1 MDNAMSDGKEYLGL
15 AANPLFRQLSSEAL
29 DEISGLMV
37 KESHKA
43 GNTIFLEGERGDALY
58 VVDSGKVRI
67 WVRDGDGN
75 DVTLSELEPGNF
87 FGEMSVLDGG
97 KRSAN
102 ATALLDTTLHC
113 LRREDFEK
121 FIAEHPQA
129 ALEVIRGIGER
140 LRQTNLLVSQRVT
153 RNANI
158 VHERSLSALDRFAIA
173 ITDKVGSI
181 GFFLIIAGWT
191 VLWTGYNVL
200 ASEVPALHW
209 PAFDPFPAFVAYLL
223 ISNVIQILLMPLIM
237 VGQNLQGR
245 HSETRAEL
253 DFEINQKAE
262 KEVMATLLHLQRNTD
277 LLLQL
282 MQHLDCRISDEELRA
297 IAAEKQLA
305 QQVSAAIPAATRVQT
320 AS

>member
-1 MDNAMSDGKEYLGL
+1 MADEIADSNEPLGL
-15 AANPLFRQLSSEAL
+15 IAIPLFKQLSSEAL
-29 DEISGLMV
+29 AKISGLMV
-37 KESHKA
+37 KESHKT
-43 GNTIFLEGERGDALY
+43 GDTIFLAGERGDALY
-58 VVDSGKVRI
+58 VVDSGQVRI

-75 DVTLSELEPGNF
+75 DVTLSEVEPGDL

-102 ATALLDTTLHC
+102 ATASLDTVLHC
-113 LRREDFEK
+113 LLRKEFEG
-121 FIAEHPQA
+121 FLLEHPQA
-129 ALEVIRGIGER
+129 GLEVIRGIGAR
-140 LRQTNLLVSQRVT
+140 LRQTNELVSQRVT

-191 VLWTGYNVL
+191 VLWTGYNIL

-223 ISNVIQILLMPLIM
+223 MSNVIQLLFMTLIM

-253 DFEINQKAE
+253 DFEVNQKAE

-282 MQHLDCRISDEELRA
+282 MQHLDCRISDEQLRA
-297 IAAEKQLA
+297 IAAEQQLA
-305 QQVSAAIPAATRVQT
+305 QQG
-320 AS
+320 